1 MAVYR
6 KVITK
11 QYWFDENFTYST
23 GVPGPYGWTV
33 KDTSSAGTPTYVYLD
48 GGGLKLL
55 CDNTSE
61 AQVLTLFHNN
71 IEMIDID
78 ELHYIRW
85 YLKVSGIDSAT
96 TLVAGV
102 ADGQNDTSD
111 TVTTNAWF
119 RMQGSAST
127 TALLTESDDGTR
139 DNDDKATGQTL
150 SSTVKMLEIRFK
162 ETALGIQD
170 VRFFVDST
178 RVTTDTT
185 FNMAA
190 ATGDV
195 QPYIQLQKASGTG
208 VPAVTVCGCEYQ
220 YSKVIE

>member
-1 MAVYR
+1 MASYR

-11 QYWFDENFTYST
+11 NYYFDENFTYASGT
-23 GVPGPYGWTV
+23 PGPYGWTIL
-33 KDTSSAGTPTYVYLD
+33 DTSSGGTPTYLYLD

-55 CDNTSE
+55 CANTSE
-61 AQVLTLFHNN
+61 AEVLTLFHNN

-85 YLKVSGIDSAT
+85 YLKVSGIDAVT

-102 ADGQNDTSD
+102 ADGQNDTADSIA
-111 TVTTNAWF
+111 TNAWF
-119 RMQGSAST
+119 RIEGSAST
-127 TALLTESDDGTR
+127 SNLLTESDDGTR
-139 DNDDKATGQTL
+139 DNDDKATGKTL

-162 ETALGIQD
+162 ETALGTQD
-170 VRFFVDST
+170 VRFFVDSE
-178 RVTTDTT
+178 RVTTGTT

-190 ATGDV
+190 ATGNV
-195 QPYIQLQKASGTG
+195 QPFIQLQKASGTG